1 MSFNQGNGQSTTMSS
16 STLETAVGVFSDQ
29 KAANAAVEAL
39 YESGYTMREIGV
51 LAQGERPLNECV
63 VTPSADK
70 SESSEGAAVGAATG
84 MALGGVIGLGVL
96 AGAIPVV
103 GPALF
108 AGTFGVLASNAG
120 GGAVV
125 AGVIGALTGW
135 GIPHEHAQHY
145 EAEVA
150 AGRII
155 VTVTANHPCDQA
167 RAILQRAGATS
178 LVTANS
184 AIDAQ

>member
-1 MSFNQGNGQSTTMSS
+1 MSS
-16 STLETAVGVFSDQ
+16 ITLETAVGVFSDQ
-29 KAANAAVEAL
+29 QSANAAVESL
-39 YESGYTMREIGV
+39 YQAGYTLREIGV
-51 LAQGERPLNECV
+51 ITRGELPTNESV
-63 VTPSADK
+63 ATPSTD
-70 SESSEGAAVGAATG
+70 ERERSEGAAVGAITG
-84 MALGGVIGLGVL
+84 MALGGLIGLGVL
-96 AGAIPVV
+96 AGVIPVV

-108 AGTFGVLASNAG
+108 AGTLGVLAANAG

-135 GIPHEHAQHY
+135 GIPQEHAQHY

-150 AGRII
+150 AGRTI

-184 AIDAQ
+184 TSGVQ

>member
-1 MSFNQGNGQSTTMSS
+1 MSNT
-16 STLETAVGVFSDQ
+16 TLETAVGVFSNQ
-29 KAANAAVEAL
+29 QSATAAVETL
-39 YESGYTMREIGV
+39 YKAGYTLREIGV
-51 LAQGERPLNECV
+51 ITRGELPIKESTA
-63 VTPSADK
+63 TPS
-70 SESSEGAAVGAATG
+70 SEEGESGEGAALGAITG
-84 MALGGVIGLGVL
+84 MALGGLIGLGVL
-96 AGAIPVV
+96 AGVIPVV

-108 AGTFGVLASNAG
+108 AGTLGVLASNAG

-135 GIPHEHAQHY
+135 GIPQEHARHY

-150 AGRII
+150 AGRTI

-167 RAILQRAGATS
+167 RAILLRAGATS

-184 AIDAQ
+184 TTGAE